1 MIQHWTGFVT
11 RKCFSVK
18 SHTQLRLIY
27 FRNGSVL
34 RQVFSWLLRGI
45 LASSFKSCGQLSDVR
60 CEVGVV
66 CFVGICLV
74 CGAVRCCTSP
84 AELFLATPS
93 CVVARPAL
101 YCAQWGFPSPAGARG
116 YLVQGAHGGGG
127 GGDHVVHEEEEGV
140 LRPQADPL
148 ADEEVELADGEI
160 RGNQVLLLVQVAD
173 PGLG

>member
-1 MIQHWTGFVT
+1 M
-11 RKCFSVK
+11 RFS
-18 SHTQLRLIY
+18 SY
-27 FRNGSVL
+27 
-34 RQVFSWLLRGI
+34 
-45 LASSFKSCGQLSDVR
+45 SS
-60 CEVGVV
+60 
-66 CFVGICLV
+66 
-74 CGAVRCCTSP
+74 T
-84 AELFLATPS
+84 T
-93 CVVARPAL
+93 
-101 YCAQWGFPSPAGARG
+101 RG